1 MCRFNLKKSSIFI
14 LALFSILGWTPDA
27 QAYFDPGTGSMVL
40 QLLMASVLGFI
51 FTLKT
56 YWGKFK
62 CFVQNLVDKNSSR
75 DDKKT

>member
-1 MCRFNLKKSSIFI
+1 MFRFHLKQSLVLI
-14 LALFSILGWTPDA
+14 LTLICVLGWTPDA

-56 YWGKFK
+56 YWGKLK
-62 CFVQNLVDKNSSR
+62 SSIKNLIGKKSA
-75 DDKKT
+75 DDYRN